1 MFALVFEKNSPDD
14 ICSGGESYASS
25 QHLIEA
31 FKDDS
36 LALETAAFTRDKIYN
51 LQGKTYWDY
60 NDENFER
67 HDMFAMAMAGSAQ
80 TNLLAL
86 LNDFPWDKLGK
97 ATVVDVGGGI
107 GRSCWT
113 YEHSSSTRL

>member
-14 ICSGGESYASS
+14 FCSGGESYASS

-31 FKDDS
+31 FKNDS
-36 LALETAAFTRDKIYN
+36 LAFAFETAAFTRDKIYN
-51 LQGKTYWDY
+51 PQGKTYWDY
-60 NDENFER
+60 NDENSER
-67 HDMFAMAMAGSAQ
+67 RDMFATAIAGSAQ

-107 GRSCWT
+107 GRLWDI
-113 YEHSSSTRL
+113 